1 MKVRWSS
8 ITALAAIAC
17 SIVLAS
23 CSSNPPAD
31 HTPAP
36 STPART
42 QAEMAFLDR
51 VHTAQTT
58 LTDDDALT
66 TGRMT
71 CTDWDALRDGH
82 APQKRY
88 SELDLENLGQS
99 GKLTTGQVRALEQ
112 AAVENLCPAN
122 LAAYQRATSR

>member
-8 ITALAAIAC
+8 TTAFGAIAY
-17 SIVLAS
+17 SIVLAG
-23 CSSNPPAD
+23 CSSNPPTD

-36 STPART
+36 PTPART
-42 QAEMAFLDR
+42 QAEITFLDR

-71 CTDWDALRDGH
+71 CADWDVLRDGH

-99 GKLTTGQVRALEQ
+99 GKLTTSQVRALEQ

-122 LAAYQRATSR
+122 LVAYQRATSR